1 MALLGLA
8 WPCLALVVFSRRI
21 LKIRHL
27 KTTNEDTPQM
37 ALVLAADADDPNKPK
52 RKKQHQG
59 VPRIQLKPSE
69 EEWPETRDEVYD
81 RVARQAIG
89 TTAQERLVWAN
100 SRIANYKWNNLYTT
114 KLNPFL

>member
-1 MALLGLA
+1 
-8 WPCLALVVFSRRI
+8 
-21 LKIRHL
+21 
-27 KTTNEDTPQM
+27 M
-37 ALVLAADADDPNKPK
+37 ALVLAAGSDDPNKPK

-114 KLNPFL
+114 KLNPFLLDCYVRFGKNAQRELEEEKAAR